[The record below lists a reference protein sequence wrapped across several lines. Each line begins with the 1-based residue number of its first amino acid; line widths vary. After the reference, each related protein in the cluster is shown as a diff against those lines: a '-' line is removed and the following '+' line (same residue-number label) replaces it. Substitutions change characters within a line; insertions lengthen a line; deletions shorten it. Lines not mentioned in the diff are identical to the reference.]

1 MLRFGTGMVSAVLP
15 HASVCG
21 RTNMCLR
28 PPERPRSERGP
39 ISQAHI
45 NEIARQFPM
54 LGRMHIIVRRR
65 GDRDELHL
73 RIEHAG
79 SGAVDSLGDGVS
91 ALVHTL
97 THWRGYGRVRAAR
110 VVGGRG
116 FPRGGRAV
124 AELSLADHAINSVI
138 PNVLSIAGSDPSGGA
153 GIQADLK
160 TFAALGCHG
169 MAAIAALTAQNTLG
183 VAAVHLPPP
192 SFVAEQIASVL
203 ADADVAAIK
212 VGMLGSRAIV
222 EAVADALTARPGV
235 PLVLDP
241 VLVATSGAALGD
253 DGVIAAM
260 RARLFPL
267 ATLVTPNLF
276 EAVRLAGEGGTAT
289 REEMEALAR
298 TLKGEGSAAWLIKG
312 GHRDGGRAE
321 DYLLGTDL
329 SQWFSS
335 PARRDAQHAWHR
347 LHAVFGH
354 RRFPRTWP
362 RSRHGR
368 RSGPRAYLGEALAGA
383 DALSAG
389 RGAGPVDHFVRWQR

>member
-1 MLRFGTGMVSAVLP
+1 
-15 HASVCG
+15 
-21 RTNMCLR
+21 
-28 PPERPRSERGP
+28 
-39 ISQAHI
+39 
-45 NEIARQFPM
+45 
-54 LGRMHIIVRRR
+54 
-65 GDRDELHL
+65 
-73 RIEHAG
+73 
-79 SGAVDSLGDGVS
+79 
-91 ALVHTL
+91 
-97 THWRGYGRVRAAR
+97 
-110 VVGGRG
+110 
-116 FPRGGRAV
+116 
-124 AELSLADHAINSVI
+124 LSLADHAKNSVI

-222 EAVADALTARPGV
+222 EAVADALAARPGV

-241 VLVATSGAALGD
+241 VLVATSGAALGN

-276 EAVRLAGEGGTAT
+276 EAARLAGEDGTAT
-289 REEMEALAR
+289 REEMEYLAR

-312 GHRDGGRAE
+312 GHRDGDRAE

-329 SQWFSS
+329 SRWFSS
-335 PARRDAQHAWHR
+335 PRVATRNTHGTGCTLSSAIAAFLAHGHDLAT
-347 LHAVFGH
+347 AVGLAK
-354 RRFPRTWP
+354 
-362 RSRHGR
+362 
-368 RSGPRAYLGEALAGA
+368 AYLGEALAGA

-389 RGAGPVDHFVRWQR
+389 RGAGPVDHFVRWRR